1 MKQSYDIVIV
11 GSGIGGL
18 STLLYLSETP
28 IYKAGQLSI
37 CLLVKGTLDQTNTNW
52 AQGGIAAVKALGD
65 NFEKHIND
73 TLNAGAF
80 SNDKKIIE
88 KVIHSAP
95 KLIDDLI
102 NWGVQF
108 DKKNNGEFDLA
119 KEGGHSDARI
129 WHKEDQTGKDIQ
141 SALIN
146 KIKDLDHVDLFE
158 NTTLVNAE
166 KTENNSFSIQLFD
179 NKKNL
184 INTVSCSK
192 LVLATGGIG
201 GLYEKSTNQEIATG
215 DGIHIANKL
224 GATIE
229 NLSFIQFHPTGL
241 YQKGGIS
248 FLISEAL
255 RGSGAQLRNEKV
267 ETFMYKYDERLDLA
281 PRDIVSRAISNEIDQ
296 QKLPYVYLDATK
308 IDAKI
313 IDKHFP
319 NIKKECFDRL
329 GINIQK
335 DLIPVVPVQHYSCG
349 GVKVDEY
356 GETAVSGLFAIGEVA
371 ATGLHGANRL
381 ASNSL
386 LEAIAFAKFSIPALT
401 NNLKNKLF
409 STIDIEMNSLLKVD
423 KSEIQKIIS
432 SSAEIVKSNE
442 GLTLAMKKLL
452 EIKSKAIECA
462 EFSLPN
468 YEANCLL
475 ETAIL
480 LIQDALSQKENKG
493 VYFNVDLIK
502 NQ

>member
-37 CLLVKGTLDQTNTNW
+37 CLMVKGSLDQTNTNW

-65 NFEKHIND
+65 NFEKHIKD

-80 SNDKKIIE
+80 LNNKTIVE
-88 KVIHSAP
+88 KVINSGP
-95 KLIDDLI
+95 DLIDDLI

-108 DKKNNGEFDLA
+108 DKNHNGEFDLA
-119 KEGGHSDARI
+119 IEGGHSDARI

-146 KIKDLDHVDLFE
+146 KILDLDNVDLFE

-192 LVLATGGIG
+192 VVLATGGIG

-255 RGSGAQLRNEKV
+255 RGSGAQLRNEK
-267 ETFMYKYDERLDLA
+267 EEAFMYKYDERLDLA

-329 GINIQK
+329 GINIQN

-356 GETAVSGLFAIGEVA
+356 GETSVSGFFAIGEVA
-371 ATGLHGANRL
+371 STGLHGANRL

-401 NNLKNKLF
+401 NNIKNKLF

-432 SSAEIVKSNE
+432 SSAGIVKSNE
-442 GLTLAMKKLL
+442 GLTQAMKKLL
-452 EIKSKAIECA
+452 EIKSKANACA

-493 VYFNVDLIK
+493 VYFNVDFIN